1 MELRNRKIA
10 SLTKHQNKMMFM
22 NKQHFENNNDNKP
35 KGCTYIDPDMVGCK
49 NLIESD
55 NSINLIIFLRNIF
68 IALMI
73 CSLTVALSDSSS
85 HKNNYVNIN
94 KNNYVNIN
102 KYELVNV
109 KPDYNLKNMQG
120 LKIVSMIFSTNKI
133 KNKLV
138 ISRNL
143 NNFYKLL
150 VQMDNDTQNISVIY
164 PKWLNIIQNYTNSSM
179 LKIDEYFLMQNGNIS
194 NTHSLFRYNT
204 YKPTDFLTVN
214 IIRNHTIYNRSF
226 YPYLIVI

>member
-22 NKQHFENNNDNKP
+22 NKQYFENNNDNKP

-49 NLIESD
+49 NLYDSD
-55 NSINLIIFLRNIF
+55 TSINLIIFLRNIF

-85 HKNNYVNIN
+85 SKNNYVT
-94 KNNYVNIN
+94 IN
-102 KYELVNV
+102 KYELVNI

-150 VQMDNDTQNISVIY
+150 IEMDNNKQNMSIIY
-164 PKWLNIIQNYTNSSM
+164 PKWLNIIHNYTNSSM
-179 LKIDEYFLMQNGNIS
+179 FKIDEYFLMHNGNVS
-194 NTHSLFRYNT
+194 NTHSLFRYKT
-204 YKPTDFLTVN
+204 YKPRDFLTVN

-226 YPYLIVI
+226 YPYLVVI